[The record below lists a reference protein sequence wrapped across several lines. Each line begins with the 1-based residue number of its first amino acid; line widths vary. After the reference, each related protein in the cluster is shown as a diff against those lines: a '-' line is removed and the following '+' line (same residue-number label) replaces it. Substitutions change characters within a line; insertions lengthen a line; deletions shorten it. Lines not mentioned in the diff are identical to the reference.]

1 MPSLSSLFTCKAQIS
16 LVKSLGC
23 LLRGRGSISVLV
35 GRACMRDEYSK
46 HSFDP
51 NVGYIT
57 ACECRKLVSLSKEAF
72 SEPIVL
78 YYECNKADDVPGYSV
93 ELFPFQ

>member
-16 LVKSLGC
+16 LVKSLEC

-35 GRACMRDEYSK
+35 GPACMRDEYSK